1 MINYINF
8 IILTAIS
15 AGLIYVIYSDIRFR
29 LIKNNAVLYILF
41 FSICKGWIA
50 NSNILVLIPLLILV
64 IGIFLNC
71 FGVVGA
77 GDIKLI
83 TALSLGM
90 SEIEILRTIF
100 FMGLSGVPLTI
111 ACIVYFRF
119 FKKGEKVTI
128 PYGVAI
134 STGYWFA
141 HFLP

>member
-1 MINYINF
+1 MINF

-29 LIKNNAVLYILF
+29 LIKNSTVLYILF
-41 FSICKGWIA
+41 FSICKGWGV
-50 NSNILVLIPLLILV
+50 NSNMLVFIPLLILF
-64 IGIFLNC
+64 IGIFLNY
-71 FGVVGA
+71 FGAVGA

-90 SEIEILRTIF
+90 SETEILRTIV
-100 FMGLSGVPLTI
+100 FMGFSGVPLTI
-111 ACIVYFRF
+111 ACIVYSSF
-119 FKKGEKVTI
+119 FKKEEKVTI